1 MSLNNEK
8 NIAGWMIIGL
18 IAVGIFGFIAA
29 VLSFVNEY
37 DHVGTGICL
46 FASAYLFGS
55 VLKAF

>member
-1 MSLNNEK
+1 MNINNSK

-18 IAVGIFGFIAA
+18 IVVGILGLFTA

-37 DHVGTGICL
+37 NYIGAGICL
-46 FASAYLFGS
+46 IASAYAFSS